1 MSARYQVLQHEKKP
15 YWLTNCPL
23 LMVTHAL
30 TKDTSNNTIFL
41 QCKFQNL
48 NDKKIKAFNIHIECF
63 DVTGQPLTA
72 VDSFSYLDISI
83 APDKTFGDQTPVPL
97 PDCETRAFH
106 IIPRKIV
113 FDDNSIWEN
122 ADNQPFVLAEYEQKR
137 IFSLDKLAD
146 QYKRDLRDICSK
158 SNAHTYLPARKDGF
172 TICGCGKIM
181 LDTAKSCPACGVSI
195 DRLFALNN
203 EELLTL
209 ANEFYEQNQ
218 REQAEQKKK
227 QAAILK
233 IQQSQAELN
242 KKQLYKKVGIIS
254 SGVIAIALLG
264 VLTKQVIIPNV
275 QYSNA
280 EHKAQSGEYNE
291 AIQAFTHLGDFK
303 DSSQKVLETKYSWA
317 KDKLAQGDTEGAI
330 SLFSTLGN
338 YSDARAQIT
347 EIQNQTQYDKAM
359 AAYQSKQYADAQ
371 SLFETLG
378 SYKDSAEKVADCK
391 NKIGE
396 AHYSAATTALSKND
410 TSTAL
415 HEFLQAVPYKDSIAQ
430 ARKLGNFDK
439 KICIGQSCIY
449 YFSSDGSITVAG
461 DTMDV
466 SSVSNWHDLISFS
479 ASQRSSANFPNV
491 VIGLQKDGS
500 IVTAGTGY
508 VTIASYTTGWHNLK
522 EVVLGDALLGPPHVV
537 GLKND
542 GTVVADGC
550 SSGFRLGQ
558 GVSWEKDGGGDKCKV
573 STWKNVKHII
583 AGCGYTAGL
592 TTNNTVLVTYQDT
605 DDFSAATGWKDI
617 AFLSAGED
625 HLVGL
630 KTNGTVVATGSNDVS
645 QCDVSNW
652 HDIIA
657 VCTGA
662 NHTLGLQSDGTVI
675 ATGDNE
681 YGQCNTSDWENVV
694 AIWAGN
700 NCSLALK
707 SDGTLLCAGHTDNWQ
722 NDITD
727 WKFW

>member
-1 MSARYQVLQHEKKP
+1 MSEKYTIAQHEQRLH
-15 YWLTNCPL
+15 WLKDCPVL
-23 LMVTHAL
+23 LQSYAL
-30 TKDTSNNTIFL
+30 TKNNTNNSIFL
-41 QCKFQNL
+41 QCKFENIA
-48 NDKKIKAFNIHIECF
+48 DKSIKAMNIAVKCS
-63 DVTGQPLTA
+63 DVSHQELA
-72 VDSFSYLDISI
+72 NVDNFPYLDIDVQ
-83 APDKTFGDQTPVPL
+83 PYTLFGDKTPVAL
-97 PDCETRAFH
+97 PNNTTRNVR
-106 IIPRKIV
+106 IIPLKVI
-113 FDDNSIWEN
+113 FSDDTTWEN
-122 ADNQPFVLAEYEQKR
+122 TSERAYELAEYEQQP
-137 IFSLDKLAD
+137 ISSLGELAD
-146 QYKRDLRDICSK
+146 QYKRDLHKICTDSEK
-158 SNAHTYLPARKDGF
+158 HNYLPANVNGF
-172 TICGCGKIM
+172 TICGCGKVV
-181 LDTAKSCPACGVSI
+181 LNNTESCPQCGINFQDLLSVNDSGKLH
-195 DRLFALNN
+195 DHLTQYETALAEKAQQEQLLEQERLQKA
-203 EELLTL
+203 TL
-209 ANEFYEQNQ
+209 AK
-218 REQAEQKKK
+218 QKFKTT
-227 QAAILK
+227 A
-233 IQQSQAELN
+233 
-242 KKQLYKKVGIIS
+242 KKVGIIG

-264 VLTKQVIIPNV
+264 VLTKQVIIPNA

-280 EHKAQSGEYNE
+280 EHKAQSGEYDE
-291 AIQAFTHLGDFK
+291 AIQAFIRLGDFK
-303 DSSQKVLETKYSWA
+303 DSSEKVLETKYNWA

-449 YFSSDGSITVAG
+449 YFSSDGSITIAG
-461 DTMDV
+461 DTTDV

-500 IVTAGTGY
+500 IVTAGIGY

-605 DDFSAATGWKDI
+605 DDFSAAAGWKDI

-707 SDGTLLCAGHTDNWQ
+707 SDGTLLCTGHTDNWQ

>member
-1 MSARYQVLQHEKKP
+1 MEKYTIVQHEQRLH
-15 YWLTNCPL
+15 WLKDCPVL
-23 LMVTHAL
+23 LQSYAL
-30 TKDTSNNTIFL
+30 TKSNTNNSIFL
-41 QCKFQNL
+41 QCKFENIA
-48 NDKKIKAFNIHIECF
+48 DKSIKAMNIAVKCS
-63 DVTGQPLTA
+63 DVSHQELANVGNFP
-72 VDSFSYLDISI
+72 YLDINVQ
-83 APDKTFGDQTPVPL
+83 PYTLFGDKTPVAL
-97 PDCETRAFH
+97 PNNTTRNVC
-106 IIPRKIV
+106 IIPLKII
-113 FDDNSIWEN
+113 FSDDTTWEN
-122 ADNQPFVLAEYEQKR
+122 TSERAYELAEYEQQP
-137 IFSLDKLAD
+137 ISSLGELAD
-146 QYKRDLRDICSK
+146 QYKRDLHKICTDSEK
-158 SNAHTYLPARKDGF
+158 HNYLPANINGF
-172 TICGCGKIM
+172 TICGCSKVV
-181 LDTAKSCPACGVSI
+181 LNNTESCPQCGINFQDLLNVNDSGKLH
-195 DRLFALNN
+195 DHLTQYEAALAEKAQQEQLLEQERLQKAAL
-203 EELLTL
+203 
-209 ANEFYEQNQ
+209 AK
-218 REQAEQKKK
+218 QKFKTT
-227 QAAILK
+227 A
-233 IQQSQAELN
+233 
-242 KKQLYKKVGIIS
+242 KKVGIIS

-317 KDKLAQGDTEGAI
+317 KDKLAHGDTEGAI

-500 IVTAGTGY
+500 IVTAGIGY

-630 KTNGTVVATGSNDVS
+630 KTNGTVIATGSNDVS